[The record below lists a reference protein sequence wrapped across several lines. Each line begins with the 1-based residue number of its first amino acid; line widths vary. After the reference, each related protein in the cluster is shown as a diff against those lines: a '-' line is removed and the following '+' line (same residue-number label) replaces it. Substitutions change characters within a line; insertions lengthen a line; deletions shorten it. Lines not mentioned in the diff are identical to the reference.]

1 MLVLNR
7 RVNESLII
15 GTDIVLTILAIGANE
30 TKIGIAAPLNV
41 AVDRKE
47 AYERAERNDFGPD
60 DSSA

>member
-15 GTDIVLTILAIGANE
+15 GTDIVLTILAISANE
-30 TKIGIAAPLNV
+30 TKIGIAAPLDV

-47 AYERAERNDFGPD
+47 ACEGIKRDDFRED
-60 DSSA
+60 ETST

>member
-30 TKIGIAAPLNV
+30 TKIGIAAPLDV
-41 AVDRKE
+41 AVIRKE
-47 AYERAERNDFGPD
+47 AYELIRNGEFGHD
-60 DSSA
+60 ENST

>member
-30 TKIGIAAPLNV
+30 TKIGIAAPLDI
-41 AVDRKE
+41 AVNRQE
-47 AYERAERNDFGPD
+47 TAEQINHDDFAHN
-60 DSSA
+60 DSST

>member
-15 GTDIVLTILAIGANE
+15 GSDIVLTILAISPNE

-41 AVDRKE
+41 AVNRKE
-47 AYERAERNDFGPD
+47 AYERIGNDDFKNDETGP
-60 DSSA
+60 

>member
-30 TKIGIAAPLNV
+30 TKIGIAAPLDV
-41 AVDRKE
+41 AVNRKE
-47 AYERAERNDFGPD
+47 ACEQMKQNDVGHKD
-60 DSSA
+60 TSI

>member
-30 TKIGIAAPLNV
+30 TKIGIAAPLDV
-41 AVDRKE
+41 AVSRQE
-47 AYERAERNDFGPD
+47 AYEEINRNDFTQQD
-60 DSSA
+60 AST

>member
-30 TKIGIAAPLNV
+30 TKIGIAAPLDV
-41 AVDRKE
+41 AVSRQEAHEGIDRNEFAHQE
-47 AYERAERNDFGPD
+47 AKP
-60 DSSA
+60 